1 MCFTCNDVNLSS
13 NLFFQKIDKL
23 VNMWAPLQKHPDKR
37 KIFKNNP
44 WITKGILKALGTKN
58 RLYKKM
64 CCLKNPSRGDEIECK
79 VKNYNKLQ
87 LKLTRT
93 SKVNHF
99 IKVFIENKLNL
110 FKT

>member
-1 MCFTCNDVNLSS
+1 
-13 NLFFQKIDKL
+13 
-23 VNMWAPLQKHPDKR
+23 
-37 KIFKNNP
+37 
-44 WITKGILKALGTKN
+44 
-58 RLYKKM
+58 M